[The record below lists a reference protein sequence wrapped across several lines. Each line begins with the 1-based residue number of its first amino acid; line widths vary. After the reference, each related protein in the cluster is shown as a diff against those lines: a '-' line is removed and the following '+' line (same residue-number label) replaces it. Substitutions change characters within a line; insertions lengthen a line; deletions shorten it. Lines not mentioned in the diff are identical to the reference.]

1 MVARKGSSGAKGQQ
15 PEALKTFHTA
25 ARSGSVKPKEQGL
38 TAKDDTAPKAKDPS
52 KKNKS
57 AAEVLKAEAEG
68 RPRTNRAAKSASDW
82 VGPASLSAFSWSPGS
97 F

>member
-38 TAKDDTAPKAKDPS
+38 TAKDDTAPKVKDPS
-52 KKNKS
+52 KKNKA
-57 AAEVLKAEAEG
+57 AAEVLKAGAEG
-68 RPRTNRAAKSASDW
+68 RPRSNRAAKSASDR
-82 VGPASLSAFSWSPGS
+82 
-97 F
+97 